1 MPKPI
6 CCLEPLTA
14 FKAFCAQLLFLLLQH
29 FKNGVWMKAKI
40 KSMQVRELI
49 VNFKAGKSN
58 PQFLY
63 MLHDSLIHIPLVSW
77 IPGKHR
83 KHSWEVSLSDLLIIA
98 EWGDRG
104 LTPSN
109 PIVISSASPAAV
121 KVSTYLQRTPPPPSP
136 SGCRRVWSG
145 SGEVLEVSEQQQ
157 QAAEQNWRS
166 FEPWLLGWSTKHN
179 SSRWQTSGG
188 RVTRNGSR
196 NLKYLWSAWALQGSL
211 LPTQM
216 CFSALEHITFVDW
229 LHS

>member
-63 MLHDSLIHIPLVSW
+63 LLHDSLIHIPLVSW
-77 IPGKHR
+77 IPRKHR

-109 PIVISSASPAAV
+109 PIIISSATPAAV
-121 KVSTYLQRTPPPPSP
+121 KVSTYLQRTTPPPLPAPLAVGECGVEVGRCWKCQS
-136 SGCRRVWSG
+136 SSNRLLSRTEGASSLGCWAG
-145 SGEVLEVSEQQQ
+145 AQNTT
-157 QAAEQNWRS
+157 AAGDRPVVAE
-166 FEPWLLGWSTKHN
+166 
-179 SSRWQTSGG
+179 
-188 RVTRNGSR
+188 
-196 NLKYLWSAWALQGSL
+196 
-211 LPTQM
+211 
-216 CFSALEHITFVDW
+216 
-229 LHS
+229 